1 MLFFRQPIFQVA
13 PNSLTVSSTRLMN
26 PLRAASVQFQ
36 HLPGDKDANLATI
49 RSFAAQAAAEQVDLL
64 VFPEMCITGY
74 WHVRNLAREE
84 IDDLAEPVPDGPSIK
99 ALLSLASEHGMTIG
113 AGLIERG
120 NDGRLYNAY
129 AVAMPDGRTVCHRKL
144 HTFISEHMDSGSDYT
159 VFDLPDGTK
168 AGILICYDCNIGENV
183 RSTALRGAEV
193 LLAPHQT
200 GGCDTPS
207 PRCMGAIDL
216 ELWKN
221 RKENSEAIEVEFK
234 GPKGR
239 EWLMKWL
246 PARAHDN
253 GIFLVFSNGVG
264 QDDNEVRT
272 GNAMIL
278 DPYGDVLAETWKA
291 GNDMVVADL
300 DAAVRKMCTGVRWI
314 RSRRPE
320 LYQQLTESTGRERD
334 TRHVRFSREDE
345 E

>member
-1 MLFFRQPIFQVA
+1 
-13 PNSLTVSSTRLMN
+13 MN
-26 PLRAASVQFQ
+26 ALRAASVQFQ
-36 HLPGDKDANLATI
+36 HFPDDKEVNLATV
-49 RSFAAQAAAEQVDLL
+49 RSFVAQASAEQVDLL

-74 WHVRNLAREE
+74 WHVRSLSRDA
-84 IDDLAEPVPDGPSIK
+84 IDALAEPVPNGPTTE
-99 ALLSLASEHGMTIG
+99 ALLSLASEYGMTIG

-120 NDGRLYNAY
+120 EDGQLYNAY
-129 AVAMPDGRTVCHRKL
+129 VVSMPDGRTVCHRKL
-144 HTFISEHMDSGSDYT
+144 HTFISEHMDSGSEYT

-183 RSTALRGAEV
+183 RATALQGAEV

-207 PRCMGAIDL
+207 PRCMGMIDL
-216 ELWKN
+216 DLWERRAEDSN
-221 RKENSEAIEVEFK
+221 AIEAGLK

-253 GIFLVFSNGVG
+253 GLFLIFSNGVG

-278 DPYGDVLAETWKA
+278 DPYGDILAETWKA
-291 GNDMVVADL
+291 GDDMVVADL
-300 DAAVRKMCTGVRWI
+300 DPAVRKMCTGVRWI

-320 LYQQLTESTGRERD
+320 LYGELAESTGRERD
-334 TRHVRFSREDE
+334 TRHVRFSREDAD
-345 E
+345 